1 MHSKDKTMS
10 RHRNTTKGNNQDI
23 VTEDI
28 APAKKL
34 RNEFEESYCI
44 IMDAKPFLKRV
55 VYGIPQRTNEH
66 VIFLIREGKASI
78 TINFK
83 KYELK
88 KGNLVVIPANYI
100 VYIEKYSEDLDPWM
114 TYFNFNTA
122 EEKELVG
129 IQATHLTLSDKEY
142 RNAEEYFNLMYESIT
157 QNNKSKEEFMHL
169 VMSML
174 FRIQSLD
181 GRRLANP
188 KSTKIP
194 KVQQIKSQFIH
205 MVVTMDE
212 PQLTIAEYAER
223 LGISENYL
231 SIIIKQETKQTV
243 KKWIE
248 QKTETIIKML
258 LVDEENHTL
267 NEISDIVGYSSPP
280 QVVRFFKRRTG
291 MTPYEYRKQKLMEKK
306 KAIE

>member
-1 MHSKDKTMS
+1 
-10 RHRNTTKGNNQDI
+10 
-23 VTEDI
+23 
-28 APAKKL
+28 
-34 RNEFEESYCI
+34 
-44 IMDAKPFLKRV
+44 MDAKPFLKRV

-142 RNAEEYFNLMYESIT
+142 RNAEEY
-157 QNNKSKEEFMHL
+157 KSKEEFMHL